1 MNKERNQ
8 NINIKDNFK
17 SMVNKND
24 LNKKEK
30 FKSLLN

>member
-17 SMVNKND
+17 SMVNQND